1 MVGEEE
7 KANSHTSS
15 SVSLCSPQG
24 CNCFLSSH
32 LSLFSPFL
40 LLACLFLVIP
50 QKNTH
55 HACCL
60 VVESFFFVF
69 YSYYCC
75 FSPSLE
81 SLFPCVCVSVC
92 AYCIPML
99 HVAQVDISAQKG
111 SVAQPD
117 SACLQVCAYSLSGTF
132 TTTTLP
138 HCLIFTSKKKC
149 FCINSLLASSV
160 KP

>member
-15 SVSLCSPQG
+15 SFCLCSPQG
-24 CNCFLSSH
+24 CNCFLSSN
-32 LSLFSPFL
+32 LSLFPPFL
-40 LLACLFLVIP
+40 LLACLFLVIL

-60 VVESFFFVF
+60 VVESFFSSFIPTIAV
-69 YSYYCC
+69 SLPLWSLC
-75 FSPSLE
+75 FHVYVCLCV
-81 SLFPCVCVSVC
+81 LTVYPCH
-92 AYCIPML
+92 M
-99 HVAQVDISAQKG
+99 QVDISAQKG

-117 SACLQVCAYSLSGTF
+117 SACLQVCAYFLSSTF